1 MQQLAREAQR
11 EAAVRECCRHRT
23 EATGVVPG
31 IVLGSL
37 YVVHPNSR
45 RGPQLEGTFPVLS
58 CRWRP
63 LPPCLSSLSIEC
75 ELHQKFLELL
85 GALYCSACVGAA
97 DQTEASGIIVVAGG
111 YF

>member
-45 RGPQLEGTFPVLS
+45 CGPQLEGAFPVLS
-58 CRWRP
+58 CRSRP
-63 LPPCLSSLSIEC
+63 LPP
-75 ELHQKFLELL
+75 
-85 GALYCSACVGAA
+85 SASVI
-97 DQTEASGIIVVAGG
+97 TVHRI
-111 YF
+111 